1 VAAKKKGKTAIKKKA
16 ARKPA
21 AKPAKSKPPKKSA
34 PKFAMA
40 APPPPRPGGSASIGR
55 TSPTEI
61 LKKATIAKFGWV
73 PDLPDYRDQMY
84 KAVPIVAAPPKV
96 DLSPQCPPV
105 YNQGQ
110 LGSCTGNAIA
120 AAIQFDRMKQDCADG
135 AQTPSRL
142 FIYYNERV
150 MEQTVDQDPG
160 AQIRDGIKSVNKLG
174 VCFEGDG
181 ADQWAYVEGRF
192 ANQPPQAC
200 YDSGA
205 KNRVLSYDRLTNTLD
220 QLKNCLASGYPFVFG
235 FTVYDAFEG
244 QDVMASGE
252 LNMPQ
257 PGEGRVGGHAVM
269 AVGYDDA
276 AQRFLIRN
284 SWGPDWGKAGYFTM
298 PYEYLTTNSL
308 ADDFWT
314 IRIVQQP

>member
-1 VAAKKKGKTAIKKKA
+1 
-16 ARKPA
+16 
-21 AKPAKSKPPKKSA
+21 
-34 PKFAMA
+34 
-40 APPPPRPGGSASIGR
+40 
-55 TSPTEI
+55 
-61 LKKATIAKFGWV
+61 
-73 PDLPDYRDQMY
+73 MY
-84 KAVPIVAAPPKV
+84 KAVPIVAAPAKV

-120 AAIQFDRMKQDCADG
+120 AAIQFDRMKQGCADA
-135 AQTPSRL
+135 AQIPSRL

-160 AQIRDGIKSVNKLG
+160 AQIRDGIKSVAKLG
-174 VCFEGDG
+174 VCFEGNGPDCW
-181 ADQWAYVEGRF
+181 DYVEGRF
-192 ANQPPQAC
+192 VNQPPQPC
-200 YDSGA
+200 YDAGA
-205 KNRVLSYDRLTNTLD
+205 KNRVLSYDRLVNTLD

-244 QDVMASGE
+244 QEVMASGE
-252 LNMPQ
+252 LDMPAQ
-257 PGEGRVGGHAVM
+257 GEGMVGGHAVM

-276 AQRFLIRN
+276 TQRFLIRN
-284 SWGPDWGKAGYFTM
+284 SWGADWGKAGYFTM
-298 PYEYLTTNSL
+298 PYEYLTTDNL